1 MKIWRSQEE
10 QQNKDEFKPWVE
22 REFQPEASVLETP
35 VSRRSFIKLLGGTVA
50 IAGLSGCVSIR
61 KPVQKLV
68 PYAQQPEF
76 QVPGKS
82 IYYASTYV
90 DGAEV
95 SGVLVESTEGRPIKI
110 EGNPLYPGTGGKTSA
125 IQQAAI
131 IGLYDPDRAQFPTV
145 GGKKSTWDAFGE
157 YIRGRVSAGAK
168 VAVLSEPQVSGT
180 FFEGLAQLRKN
191 AGPVAYFQ
199 YDPVGNDAE
208 LQGSEWASG
217 RALNAVID
225 YKTADVIVSLGADF
239 LGSSDLAVSNTQAFA
254 SRRDPDSGVKLNRL
268 YAFESRYSL
277 TGSRADHRVRV
288 DADDMIPTALGLV
301 AVLAEVVPAL
311 KAKLTPEMQI
321 AGAKFLAVPNVAKQ
335 KKYFAAIADDISKNG
350 SKSVFVVGKDQAPEL
365 HALAFILNN
374 AIGALFVSYY
384 APAFGSE
391 AGFNGRSLPAI
402 TELVRQMNSGQ
413 ITDLIIIG
421 GNPVVTAP
429 ADLKFKQSLKQ
440 LNSVTHLTQL
450 TNETSRA
457 SKWVLPRAHFLEK
470 WGDAQRIDGVTS
482 VIQPLIRPIVDAKSD
497 TETLAVVGRL
507 NWRDFDAVRAYF
519 KRPAATKT
527 DATWKKWLHDGVV
540 STVSPAVTPTISISP
555 ELIKRAKAIKAAKN
569 SAITGIF
576 IEDYSVRDGR
586 HGNSSWMQEIPD
598 TITKLTWDN
607 ALLVSPQFA
616 KAKGVENEALVEVK
630 TAQNTVTLPIWVV
643 PGMAD
648 RTVGLLLG
656 YGQNSGRISAGAGVD
671 VFPLRTSTHFQS
683 VGIQSITKTGRKYT
697 LATTQN
703 HGAMEGRDLVRKVSE
718 SELHEDPKAMKEMGE
733 EELTHS
739 VFNEYPL
746 TGNHQWGMT
755 IDLSRCTGCN
765 ACTVACQSEN
775 NIPIVGKKEVIRG
788 REMHWIRIDRY
799 FSGDENEPEILD
811 QPVTC
816 LQCELAPCEQVC
828 PVVATTHTKEGLNDM
843 TYNRCI
849 GTRYCA
855 NACPVKVRHF
865 NFFDYQQR
873 DPRAEKK
880 NRLHLFD
887 AVKEPAKSLQ
897 MQFNPEVTVRMRG
910 VMEKC
915 TYCVQRIN
923 RSKFEAK
930 NGGKKVSD
938 VTLQTAC
945 QQACPASAIVF
956 GDLSDSSSAVSKS
969 RKSNRD
975 YTILGHLNLKA
986 RTRYLGAVYN
996 PHPSLVPAKK
1006 KEVA

>member
-1 MKIWRSQEE
+1 
-10 QQNKDEFKPWVE
+10 
-22 REFQPEASVLETP
+22 
-35 VSRRSFIKLLGGTVA
+35 
-50 IAGLSGCVSIR
+50 
-61 KPVQKLV
+61 
-68 PYAQQPEF
+68 
-76 QVPGKS
+76 
-82 IYYASTYV
+82 
-90 DGAEV
+90 
-95 SGVLVESTEGRPIKI
+95 
-110 EGNPLYPGTGGKTSA
+110 
-125 IQQAAI
+125 
-131 IGLYDPDRAQFPTV
+131 
-145 GGKKSTWDAFGE
+145 
-157 YIRGRVSAGAK
+157 
-168 VAVLSEPQVSGT
+168 
-180 FFEGLAQLRKN
+180 
-191 AGPVAYFQ
+191 
-199 YDPVGNDAE
+199 
-208 LQGSEWASG
+208 
-217 RALNAVID
+217 
-225 YKTADVIVSLGADF
+225 
-239 LGSSDLAVSNTQAFA
+239 
-254 SRRDPDSGVKLNRL
+254 
-268 YAFESRYSL
+268 
-277 TGSRADHRVRV
+277 
-288 DADDMIPTALGLV
+288 
-301 AVLAEVVPAL
+301 
-311 KAKLTPEMQI
+311 
-321 AGAKFLAVPNVAKQ
+321 
-335 KKYFAAIADDISKNG
+335 
-350 SKSVFVVGKDQAPEL
+350 
-365 HALAFILNN
+365 
-374 AIGALFVSYY
+374 
-384 APAFGSE
+384 
-391 AGFNGRSLPAI
+391 
-402 TELVRQMNSGQ
+402 
-413 ITDLIIIG
+413 
-421 GNPVVTAP
+421 
-429 ADLKFKQSLKQ
+429 
-440 LNSVTHLTQL
+440 
-450 TNETSRA
+450 
-457 SKWVLPRAHFLEK
+457 
-470 WGDAQRIDGVTS
+470 
-482 VIQPLIRPIVDAKSD
+482 
-497 TETLAVVGRL
+497 
-507 NWRDFDAVRAYF
+507 
-519 KRPAATKT
+519 
-527 DATWKKWLHDGVV
+527 
-540 STVSPAVTPTISISP
+540 
-555 ELIKRAKAIKAAKN
+555 
-569 SAITGIF
+569 
-576 IEDYSVRDGR
+576 
-586 HGNSSWMQEIPD
+586 MQEIPD

-718 SELHEDPKAMKEMGE
+718 SELHEDPKAMKEIGE